1 MILKGRFLAAAV
13 AGLVLACSASAET
26 PVEAAIRGNDVTALD
41 ALAVSAASADER
53 ALAQGTALALRHK
66 DSAALALLQPLGK
79 HAADPVIAVAAD
91 LGAAAVFL
99 RQSRFADVCRMYA
112 AVEAL
117 KQPLD
122 HDQMQ
127 TYGFAKLLAHE
138 KPMAVKRRA
147 AGRLAVTRDMAGLA
161 RVPVSAGGATVDAI
175 VDTGAGFS
183 TLTESAAKKLG
194 VRLVAGTATV
204 KSTTRDDLPARLG
217 IAAKLKFGDA
227 VLTDVV
233 FIVLPDSALSFAEG
247 KYTIDAIIG
256 LPVFEALGRLEL
268 AREDREW
275 LYYGA
280 KPGAAPEPSNLLL
293 DGVQPIILARAGD
306 ANLRLFVDTGANT
319 TDLNSSAGRE
329 FPALMTGAVKAK
341 SNLGGAG
348 GVLEDADAMKIP
360 ALTLSVGARNFDL
373 KAVTVRSKAIDGHH
387 GDIGQDLLQQGKRWA
402 FDFNAMSFSVS
413 E

>member
-1 MILKGRFLAAAV
+1 M
-13 AGLVLACSASAET
+13 VLAWPASAET
-26 PVEAAIRGNDVTALD
+26 PVEIAARVNDVVALD
-41 ALAVSAASADER
+41 ALTVKAVTADER

-66 DSAALALLQPLGK
+66 DAAALALLEPLGK
-79 HAADPVIAVAAD
+79 HTADPAVAEAAD
-91 LGAAAVFL
+91 LAAGSIFL
-99 RQSRFADVCRMYA
+99 RQGRFADVCRMYGA
-112 AVEAL
+112 IEAL
-117 KQPLD
+117 KRPLD

-127 TYGFAKLLAHE
+127 NYTFAKLLMHE
-138 KPMAVKRRA
+138 KPMAVERRA

-161 RVPVSAGGATVDAI
+161 RVPVAAGGTVIDAI

-204 KSTTRDDLPARLG
+204 KSTSRDDLPARLG
-217 IAAKLKFGDA
+217 IAPELHFGDA

-233 FIVLPDSALSFAEG
+233 FIVLPDSALTFADG
-247 KYTIDAIIG
+247 KYKIDAIIG

-280 KPGAAPEPSNLLL
+280 KPGAAPVPSNLLL
-293 DGVQPIILARAGD
+293 DGLQPIVLARAGD

-319 TDLNSSAGRE
+319 TDLNSSAARE

-348 GVLEDADAMKIP
+348 GVIEDADAMKLP
-360 ALTLSVGARNFDL
+360 ALTLSLGGRSFDL
-373 KAVTVRSKAIDGHH
+373 KGVTVRSKAIDGHH
-387 GDIGQDLLQQGKRWA
+387 GDIGQDLLQQGKRWV
-402 FDFNAMSFSVS
+402 FDFDAMSFSVS

>member
-1 MILKGRFLAAAV
+1 MRFLAAAV
-13 AGLVLACSASAET
+13 AGMVLACPASAET
-26 PVEAAIRGNDVTALD
+26 PVEAAFRVNDVAALD
-41 ALAVSAASADER
+41 ALAVNAATADER
-53 ALAQGTALALRHK
+53 TLAQGAALALRHK
-66 DSAALALLQPLGK
+66 DTAALALLEPLGK
-79 HAADPVIAVAAD
+79 HAGDPAVAEAAD
-91 LGAAAVFL
+91 LAAGSIFL
-99 RQSRFADVCRMYA
+99 RQGRFDEVCRLYA

-117 KQPLD
+117 KRPLD

-127 TYGFAKLLAHE
+127 NYSFAKLLVHE
-138 KPMAVKRRA
+138 KPMAVERRS

-161 RVPVSAGGATVDAI
+161 RVPVSVGGISVDAV

-183 TLTESAAKKLG
+183 TLTESTAKKLG

-204 KSTTRDDLPARLG
+204 KSTSRDDLPAHLG
-217 IAAKLKFGDA
+217 IARELHFGDA

-233 FIVLPDSALSFAEG
+233 FIVLPDSALSFANG
-247 KYTIDAIIG
+247 KYTIEAVIG

-280 KPGAAPEPSNLLL
+280 KPGAAAAPSNLLL
-293 DGVQPIILARAGD
+293 DGLQPIVLARAGD
-306 ANLRLFVDTGANT
+306 ATLRLFVDTGADT
-319 TDLNSSAGRE
+319 TDLNSSAARD

-348 GVLEDADAMKIP
+348 GVVEDADALKLP
-360 ALTLSVGARNFDL
+360 ALTLSIGGRSFDL
-373 KAVTVRSKAIDGHH
+373 KGMTVRSKAIDGHH
-387 GDIGQDLLQQGKRWA
+387 GDIGQDLLQQGKRWV
-402 FDFNAMSFSVS
+402 FDFEAMSFSVS